1 MSNSQKWAV
10 WIVVAAI
17 LFLIAA
23 FVGSTWLFVAVYV
36 LVRLAASTAV
46 LVIMA
51 GVMTGLRRKAR

>member
-51 GVMTGLRRKAR
+51 LRF